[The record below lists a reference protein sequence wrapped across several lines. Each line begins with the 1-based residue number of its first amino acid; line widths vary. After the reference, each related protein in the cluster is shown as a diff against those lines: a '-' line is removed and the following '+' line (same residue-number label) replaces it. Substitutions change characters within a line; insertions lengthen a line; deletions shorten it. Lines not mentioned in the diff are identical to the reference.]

1 MSVNGP
7 NTVLAWLW
15 KILVIATAYF
25 LGTMIS
31 GAVVAAT
38 GMPWPA
44 FPNPPSQAVNLLLNV
59 ISSLLVAGCLAL
71 LAWGVRGS
79 QPVCW
84 LVLAAFTYVIFGL
97 NNQIEAAAFTA
108 FGGTATM
115 LVFFVAPCLLGAAA
129 AVWLV
134 RPSPSRPPQHS
145 TPHVRPF
152 STWWWRVV
160 VAWLAFPVIY
170 VFFGMLVSPI
180 VVPFYKDPSFGLTL
194 PGWSTILPVV
204 LLRSALA
211 LAVTLPVLVLWSR
224 TRRALFASLAVAFFA
239 MMGLIGLATTTFF
252 PPTLRIAHSGEIL
265 GDSVVYAWVLV
276 ALFVPRARAV
286 AAEATPAGAQSS
298 LRSEGR
304 PPVRCPLHRR
314 RQRAVDN
321 ATNDAYFVRRI
332 KTREFPAP

>member
-1 MSVNGP
+1 MSANDA
-7 NTVLAWLW
+7 NTVTSWIW
-15 KILVIATAYF
+15 KILVIAAAYF
-25 LGTMIS
+25 VGTMIS
-31 GAVVAAT
+31 GAVITAA
-38 GMPWPA
+38 GMAWPA
-44 FPNPPSQAVNLLLNV
+44 FPNPPSETTNLILGAL
-59 ISSLLVAGCLAL
+59 SSALVAGCLAL

-79 QPVCW
+79 QPVRW

-97 NNQIEAAAFTA
+97 NNEIEAAAFTA

-129 AVWLV
+129 AVWRV
-134 RPSPSRPPQHS
+134 RPSLSRPPQHS
-145 TPHVRPF
+145 TPHVRPV

-194 PGWSTILPVV
+194 PGWNTIFPVV

-224 TRRALFASLAVAFFA
+224 SRRSLFVSLAVAFFA
-239 MMGLIGLATTTFF
+239 FMGLIGLAATTFF
-252 PPTLRIAHSGEIL
+252 PPTLRVAHSIEIL

-276 ALFVPRARAV
+276 ALFVPRAG
-286 AAEATPAGAQSS
+286 AEST
-298 LRSEGR
+298 EG
-304 PPVRCPLHRR
+304 VTVT
-314 RQRAVDN
+314 AD
-321 ATNDAYFVRRI
+321 
-332 KTREFPAP
+332 

>member
-1 MSVNGP
+1 MSVTKGNSIIGWIGK
-7 NTVLAWLW
+7 VAA
-15 KILVIATAYF
+15 IAAAYF

-31 GAVVAAT
+31 GMVITAA

-44 FPNPPSQAVNLLLNV
+44 FPNPPSQTTNLILGV
-59 ISSLLVAGCLAL
+59 FSSVLVAGCLAL

-79 QPVCW
+79 LPVRW

-108 FGGTATM
+108 FGGTTTM

-134 RPSPSRPPQHS
+134 RPSPSRPPQHF
-145 TPHVRPF
+145 TPQVRPV

-194 PGWSTILPVV
+194 PGWNTILPVV

-211 LAVTLPVLVLWSR
+211 LAVTLPILLLWSR
-224 TRRALFASLAVAFFA
+224 SRRSLFVSLAIAFFA
-239 MMGLIGLATTTFF
+239 LMGLIGLAATTFF
-252 PPTLRIAHSGEIL
+252 PPTLRVVHSIEIL
-265 GDSVVYAWVLV
+265 GDAVVYAWALV
-276 ALFVPRARAV
+276 ALFIPKARAESTDGVPV
-286 AAEATPAGAQSS
+286 AAE
-298 LRSEGR
+298 
-304 PPVRCPLHRR
+304 
-314 RQRAVDN
+314 
-321 ATNDAYFVRRI
+321 
-332 KTREFPAP
+332 

>member
-1 MSVNGP
+1 MSANDA
-7 NTVLAWLW
+7 NTVTSWIW
-15 KILVIATAYF
+15 KILVIAAAYF

-31 GAVVAAT
+31 GAMIAAA

-44 FPNPPSQAVNLLLNV
+44 FPNPPSQTVELLLNV
-59 ISSLLVAGCLAL
+59 ISSLLVAGCIAL

-79 QPVCW
+79 QPVRW

-108 FGGTATM
+108 FGGTAAM
-115 LVFFVAPCLLGAAA
+115 IVFFVAPCLLGAAA

-134 RPSPSRPPQHS
+134 GPSPSRPPHS
-145 TPHVRPF
+145 TPHVRAV

-194 PGWSTILPVV
+194 PGWNTIFPVV

-224 TRRALFASLAVAFFA
+224 SRRALFVTLAVTFFA
-239 MMGLIGLATTTFF
+239 MMGLIGLAATTFF
-252 PPTLRIAHSGEIL
+252 PPTLRVAHSIEIL
-265 GDSVVYAWVLV
+265 GDAVAYALVLV
-276 ALFVPRARAV
+276 ALFVPRAE
-286 AAEATPAGAQSS
+286 AESTEGVTVTAQ
-298 LRSEGR
+298 
-304 PPVRCPLHRR
+304 
-314 RQRAVDN
+314 
-321 ATNDAYFVRRI
+321 
-332 KTREFPAP
+332 

>member
-1 MSVNGP
+1 MSANDANNV
-7 NTVLAWLW
+7 TSWIW
-15 KILVIATAYF
+15 KTLVIAAAYF

-31 GAVVAAT
+31 GAMIAAA

-44 FPNPPSQAVNLLLNV
+44 FPNPPSPTVELLLNV
-59 ISSLLVAGCLAL
+59 ISSLLVAGCIAL
-71 LAWGVRGS
+71 LALGVRGS
-79 QPVCW
+79 QPVRW

-108 FGGTATM
+108 FGGTAAM
-115 LVFFVAPCLLGAAA
+115 IVFFVAPCLLGAAA

-134 RPSPSRPPQHS
+134 GPSPSRPPHS
-145 TPHVRPF
+145 MPHVRAV

-194 PGWSTILPVV
+194 PGWNTIFPVV

-224 TRRALFASLAVAFFA
+224 SRRALFVSLAGAFFA
-239 MMGLIGLATTTFF
+239 FMGLIGLAATTFF
-252 PPTLRIAHSGEIL
+252 PPTLRVAHSIEIL
-265 GDSVVYAWVLV
+265 GDSLVYALILV
-276 ALFVPRARAV
+276 ALFVPRAE
-286 AAEATPAGAQSS
+286 AEST
-298 LRSEGR
+298 EG
-304 PPVRCPLHRR
+304 VTVT
-314 RQRAVDN
+314 AD
-321 ATNDAYFVRRI
+321 
-332 KTREFPAP
+332 